1 MNHLIPS
8 RFINGDI
15 NYAIIVGFSGSG
27 KSTLGRKLSNDN
39 SIIEHYELDDVVT
52 NWNFSDDNLKEYG
65 DLIYSF
71 FKGPGKKY
79 RISYKYL
86 VDNKIDEDHYE
97 RPLLKDFVDYTKKYA
112 NSHKT
117 KKFIIE
123 GVWPLIYNH
132 NPEYYKDWCVMIK
145 GTPYL
150 ISDYRANK
158 RDVSD
163 DENYW
168 SGKEVINFIKSQ
180 RPSRLKK
187 VAIPM
192 NKAVDKWYKYFNS
205 IITESNDMNPIYKLK
220 VQPVIEWDYI
230 DAPFFTEQEITSILN
245 ERYHRD
251 HYNHASDY
259 HRTDPSTYRNR
270 IKEIQTL
277 IKNTEDPEEITRLKM
292 ELIKLGWN
300 PEVEVTESN
309 ISKAKNRVIR
319 LYTEEMNNTCDI
331 IDYSGNY
338 DLYESYASSLGGKDK
353 FFYIVLEDN
362 CAMIYKYS
370 NEIMTN
376 SSRVYSVYDE
386 ANQLQ
391 KQDYNPMVYNTL
403 NSTLFP
409 MGDDYRAMNVA
420 KDLIKENN
428 NGNDSK
434 FVLNKLG

>member
-1 MNHLIPS
+1 
-8 RFINGDI
+8 
-15 NYAIIVGFSGSG
+15 
-27 KSTLGRKLSNDN
+27 
-39 SIIEHYELDDVVT
+39 
-52 NWNFSDDNLKEYG
+52 
-65 DLIYSF
+65 
-71 FKGPGKKY
+71 
-79 RISYKYL
+79 
-86 VDNKIDEDHYE
+86 
-97 RPLLKDFVDYTKKYA
+97 
-112 NSHKT
+112 
-117 KKFIIE
+117 
-123 GVWPLIYNH
+123 
-132 NPEYYKDWCVMIK
+132 
-145 GTPYL
+145 
-150 ISDYRANK
+150 
-158 RDVSD
+158 
-163 DENYW
+163 
-168 SGKEVINFIKSQ
+168 
-180 RPSRLKK
+180 
-187 VAIPM
+187 
-192 NKAVDKWYKYFNS
+192 
-205 IITESNDMNPIYKLK
+205 MNPIYKLK
-220 VQPVIEWDYI
+220 VQPVIEWNYI
-230 DAPFFTEQEITSILN
+230 DAPFFTEQEIISILN

-259 HRTDPSTYRNR
+259 HRTDPSNYRNR
-270 IKEIQTL
+270 VKEIQTL

-300 PEVEVTESN
+300 PEIEVSESN

-362 CAMIYKYS
+362 CAMIYKY
-370 NEIMTN
+370 NDEIMTN

-428 NGNDSK
+428 SNNDGK